1 MTVIALEPVIYQDP
15 VHDKKYKDQKINW
28 IKGTICLKT
37 KKQKKKKKK
46 KKKKTF
52 NLILNVSIK
61 IG

>member
-28 IKGTICLKT
+28 IKGTISLIT
-37 KKQKKKKKK
+37 KHQKKKK